1 MKQWM
6 AAGALALA
14 ALLAGTAEAAVVEQV
29 EQKAVIGGAV
39 QSVLTVGT
47 AVTEGEVLAEVNTL
61 AGPVPAAK
69 ASADGTVTEVC
80 VARGDTVA
88 RGDVVAVLETAE

>member
-14 ALLAGTAEAAVVEQV
+14 ALLAGTAEAAVVEQ
-29 EQKAVIGGAV
+29 KAVIGGDV